1 MSKIENFS
9 YKLLEL
15 PFGVLAS
22 LIIIFAVV
30 LGSIISLIQIFTGI
44 PIYPILILS
53 GFIWCLGYTLMYFIK
68 GNK

>member
-15 PFGVLAS
+15 PFGVLLS

-30 LGSIISLIQIFTGI
+30 VSVTVVSIEFFTGV
-44 PIYPILILS
+44 PLLLILIALWFL
-53 GFIWCLGYTLMYFIK
+53 GCLGYTLMYFIK

>member
-15 PFGVLAS
+15 PFGVLFS
-22 LIIIFAVV
+22 LIIIFAVAV
-30 LGSIISLIQIFTGI
+30 SVTVVSIEFFTGV
-44 PIYPILILS
+44 PLLLILIAL
-53 GFIWCLGYTLMYFIK
+53 GFIWCSGYTFMYFIK